1 MIKNVSHF
9 FLDSIDYLAKIRFER
24 HLTKCSHLNIPK
36 NNVYYKQSF
45 MLYVVKSLIDEIK
58 CQCTMIS
65 PISLIHKRLRAG
77 R

>member
-1 MIKNVSHF
+1 MDDN
-9 FLDSIDYLAKIRFER
+9 
-24 HLTKCSHLNIPK
+24 
-36 NNVYYKQSF
+36 YKQSF

-65 PISLIHKRLRAG
+65 SMSLIHKRLKAG